1 MDRKSPKRSATF
13 LCRPRSS
20 VKSKRRLKL
29 FRKLAVS
36 RDPSENFYFMATVT
50 RQDQVRAEVAAWNP
64 AQIWQPPTRA
74 QRWYDGAFRRLCF
87 VFAGFTILLIVWL
100 VAEIAFRAMPA
111 FRQYGLA
118 FLYGTTWDPNKAQYA
133 ILPEIWGTL
142 YTSLLALI
150 IGSAFG
156 VAAAIFLSEGY
167 LGEAVFKGLKFF
179 NLHLH
184 PFWGKLPDR
193 LELLLKNLIELLA
206 AVPSVVYGLWGLF
219 VIIPMIRPAC
229 NWLHEQFG
237 WFPLFSTTLSGPGI
251 LPAVFVLSIMIL
263 PTITAISR
271 NALVSVPPKLRM
283 AAYGLGATRW
293 ETVLAV
299 ILPSASRG
307 IVGGIVLG
315 FGRALGETMA
325 LAMLVGN
332 ANRLTVSLFSPANTL
347 SALLANTFPEAG
359 ARQVSVLMYAALV
372 LLAITLAVNIIGALI
387 IERDSLSHAD

>member
-1 MDRKSPKRSATF
+1 
-13 LCRPRSS
+13 
-20 VKSKRRLKL
+20 
-29 FRKLAVS
+29 
-36 RDPSENFYFMATVT
+36 MATLASE
-50 RQDQVRAEVAAWNP
+50 RARSREEAASWNP
-64 AQIWQPPTRA
+64 GQIWQPPTRA

-87 VFAGFTILLIVWL
+87 IFAAATILLIAWL
-100 VAEIAFRAMPA
+100 VLEIAFRAMPA
-111 FRQYGLA
+111 FRQYGMS
-118 FLYGTTWDPNKAQYA
+118 FIYGTTWDPNKAQYG

-156 VAAAIFLSEGY
+156 VAAAIFLSEGF
-167 LGEAVFKGLKFF
+167 LGETVFKVLKAF
-179 NLHLH
+179 NLQFH
-184 PFWGKLPDR
+184 PIWGKLPER
-193 LELLLKNLIELLA
+193 LELLLKNMIELLA

-229 NWLHEQFG
+229 NWLYQQFG
-237 WFPLFSTTLSGPGI
+237 WFPLFSTTLSGPGV
-251 LPAVFVLSIMIL
+251 LPAVLVLSIMIL

-271 NALVSVPPKLRM
+271 DALVAVPPKLRM

-293 ETVLAV
+293 ETVLGV
-299 ILPSASRG
+299 ILPTASRG
-307 IVGGIVLG
+307 IVGGVILA

-332 ANRLTVSLFSPANTL
+332 SNQIGLSLFSPANTL

-387 IERDSLSHAD
+387 IDRASLARVD